1 MPTIMTNDVNLY
13 VKRDALVRQL
23 LDVDNV
29 QVIEKVQKALKRA
42 LAALQPQA
50 PAAEETEYIT
60 REEQEEM
67 LLHAFTEMYR
77 AQKEGIELRPAEE
90 LLNEL

>member
-50 PAAEETEYIT
+50 SAEEETEYIT
-60 REEQEEM
+60 RE
-67 LLHAFTEMYR
+67 
-77 AQKEGIELRPAEE
+77 
-90 LLNEL
+90 

>member
-1 MPTIMTNDVNLY
+1 MTNDVNLY

-50 PAAEETEYIT
+50 SAEEETEYIT

-77 AQKEGIELRPAEE
+77 AQKEGIERPTLQE
-90 LLNEL
+90 LIDEL

>member
-13 VKRDALVRQL
+13 VKRDALVPQL

-50 PAAEETEYIT
+50 SAEEETEYIT
-60 REEQEEM
+60 REEQEEI

-77 AQKEGIELRPAEE
+77 AQKEDWVEGASK
-90 LLNEL
+90 

>member
-1 MPTIMTNDVNLY
+1 M
-13 VKRDALVRQL
+13 KRDALMR
-23 LDVDNV
+23 
-29 QVIEKVQKALKRA
+29 
-42 LAALQPQA
+42 QA

-77 AQKEGIELRPAEE
+77 AQKEDIELRPAEE

>member
-1 MPTIMTNDVNLY
+1 MTNDVNLY

-42 LAALQPQA
+42 LSALQPQA
-50 PAAEETEYIT
+50 SAEEETEYIT
-60 REEQEEM
+60 REEQDEI
-67 LLHAFTEMYR
+67 LLHAFIEMYR
-77 AQKEGIELRPAEE
+77 AQKEDWVEGASK
-90 LLNEL
+90 

>member
-1 MPTIMTNDVNLY
+1 MTNDVNLY

-50 PAAEETEYIT
+50 SAEEETEYIT
-60 REEQEEM
+60 REEQEEI

-77 AQKEGIELRPAEE
+77 AQKEDRVEGASR
-90 LLNEL
+90 

>member
-1 MPTIMTNDVNLY
+1 MTNDVNLY
-13 VKRDALVRQL
+13 VKRDALMRQ
-23 LDVDNV
+23 V
-29 QVIEKVQKALKRA
+29 
-42 LAALQPQA
+42 
-50 PAAEETEYIT
+50 PAAEATEYIT

>member
-1 MPTIMTNDVNLY
+1 MTNDVNLY
-13 VKRDALVRQL
+13 VKRDALMRQ
-23 LDVDNV
+23 V
-29 QVIEKVQKALKRA
+29 
-42 LAALQPQA
+42 

-77 AQKEGIELRPAEE
+77 AQKEGIERPTLQE
-90 LLNEL
+90 LIDEL

>member
-50 PAAEETEYIT
+50 SAEEETEYIT
-60 REEQEEM
+60 REEQEEI

-77 AQKEGIELRPAEE
+77 AQKEDRVEGASR
-90 LLNEL
+90 

>member
-50 PAAEETEYIT
+50 SAEEETEYIT
-60 REEQEEM
+60 REEQDEI
-67 LLHAFTEMYR
+67 LLHAF
-77 AQKEGIELRPAEE
+77 I
-90 LLNEL
+90 

>member
-50 PAAEETEYIT
+50 SAEEETEYIT
-60 REEQEEM
+60 REEQEEI

-77 AQKEGIELRPAEE
+77 AQKEDRVESASR
-90 LLNEL
+90 

>member
-1 MPTIMTNDVNLY
+1 MTNDVNLY

-50 PAAEETEYIT
+50 SAEEETEYIT
-60 REEQEEM
+60 REEQEEI

-77 AQKEGIELRPAEE
+77 AQKEDRVESASK
-90 LLNEL
+90 

>member
-1 MPTIMTNDVNLY
+1 MTNDVNLY

-50 PAAEETEYIT
+50 SAEEETEYIT
-60 REEQEEM
+60 REEQEEI

-77 AQKEGIELRPAEE
+77 AQKEDRVEGASK
-90 LLNEL
+90 

>member
-50 PAAEETEYIT
+50 SAEEETEYIT
-60 REEQEEM
+60 REEQEEI

-77 AQKEGIELRPAEE
+77 AQKEDRVEGASK
-90 LLNEL
+90 

>member
-1 MPTIMTNDVNLY
+1 MTNDVNLY

-50 PAAEETEYIT
+50 SAEEETEYIT
-60 REEQEEM
+60 
-67 LLHAFTEMYR
+67 AS
-77 AQKEGIELRPAEE
+77 K
-90 LLNEL
+90 

>member
-1 MPTIMTNDVNLY
+1 MTNDVNLY

-50 PAAEETEYIT
+50 SAEEETEYIT

>member
-1 MPTIMTNDVNLY
+1 MTNDVNLY
-13 VKRDALVRQL
+13 VKRDALMRQL
-23 LDVDNV
+23 LEVDNV

-42 LAALQPQA
+42 LAALQPQT

>member
-1 MPTIMTNDVNLY
+1 MTNDVNLY

-50 PAAEETEYIT
+50 SAEEETEYIT
-60 REEQEEM
+60 REEQEEI

-77 AQKEGIELRPAEE
+77 AQKEDRVESASR
-90 LLNEL
+90 

>member
-13 VKRDALVRQL
+13 VKRDSLVRQL

-50 PAAEETEYIT
+50 SAEEETEYIT
-60 REEQEEM
+60 REEQEEI

-77 AQKEGIELRPAEE
+77 AQKEDRVESASK
-90 LLNEL
+90 

>member
-1 MPTIMTNDVNLY
+1 MTNDVNLY

-29 QVIEKVQKALKRA
+29 QVIEKVQKALKQA

-50 PAAEETEYIT
+50 SAEEETEYIT
-60 REEQEEM
+60 REEQEEI

-77 AQKEGIELRPAEE
+77 AQKEDRVEGASK
-90 LLNEL
+90 

>member
-1 MPTIMTNDVNLY
+1 MTNDVNLY

-50 PAAEETEYIT
+50 SAEEETEYIT
-60 REEQEEM
+60 REEQEEI

-77 AQKEGIELRPAEE
+77 PQKEDWVEGASK
-90 LLNEL
+90 

>member
-1 MPTIMTNDVNLY
+1 MSQMRQMTTDCASLIYSQTNL
-13 VKRDALVRQL
+13 
-23 LDVDNV
+23 
-29 QVIEKVQKALKRA
+29 
-42 LAALQPQA
+42 
-50 PAAEETEYIT
+50 EETEYIT

>member
-1 MPTIMTNDVNLY
+1 MTNDVNLY
-13 VKRDALVRQL
+13 VKRDALMR
-23 LDVDNV
+23 
-29 QVIEKVQKALKRA
+29 
-42 LAALQPQA
+42 QA

-77 AQKEGIELRPAEE
+77 AQKEGIERPPLQE
-90 LLNEL
+90 LIDEL

>member
-50 PAAEETEYIT
+50 SAEEETEYIT
-60 REEQEEM
+60 REEQEEI

-77 AQKEGIELRPAEE
+77 AQKEDRVESASK
-90 LLNEL
+90 

>member
-1 MPTIMTNDVNLY
+1 MTNDVNLY
-13 VKRDALVRQL
+13 VKRDSLVRQL

-50 PAAEETEYIT
+50 SAEEETEYIT
-60 REEQEEM
+60 REEQEEI

-77 AQKEGIELRPAEE
+77 AQKEDRVESASK
-90 LLNEL
+90 

>member
-1 MPTIMTNDVNLY
+1 MTNDVNLY

-42 LAALQPQA
+42 LAALLPQA
-50 PAAEETEYIT
+50 SAEEETEYIT
-60 REEQEEM
+60 REEQEEI

-77 AQKEGIELRPAEE
+77 AQKEDRVEGASK
-90 LLNEL
+90 